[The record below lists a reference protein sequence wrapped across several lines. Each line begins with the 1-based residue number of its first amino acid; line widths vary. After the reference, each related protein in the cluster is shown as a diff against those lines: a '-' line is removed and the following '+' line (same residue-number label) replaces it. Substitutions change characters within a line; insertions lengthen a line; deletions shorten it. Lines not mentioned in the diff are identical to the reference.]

1 MGAEDPLQGYRFSLE
16 VGDLACWFTGI
27 DGLGSEN
34 EIVQNKTLTK
44 DGKEVII
51 KSAGRLSFG
60 DVTLK
65 RGLTSDLKIWE
76 WRQMVIDGKM
86 SDARKDCT
94 ITLYSSDLQ
103 PIVRWMLQKAW
114 PAKVSAT
121 SLSSDSNDFVMEE
134 MTLAHEGVT
143 REGVAGQVAATR

>member
-1 MGAEDPLQGYRFSLE
+1 MGVEDPLQGYRFSLE
-16 VGDLACWFTGI
+16 VGDLSGWFTGI

-34 EIVQNKTLTK
+34 EIVQSKTLTK
-44 DGKEVII
+44 DGKEVVI
-51 KSAGRLSFG
+51 KSAGRLTWG

-65 RGLTSDLKIWE
+65 RGLTSDIAIWK
-76 WRQMVIDGKM
+76 WRQDVIDGKM
-86 SDARKDCT
+86 KDARKDCT
-94 ITLYSSDLQ
+94 ITLYSADLK

-121 SLSSDSNDFVMEE
+121 SLASDSNDFVIEE

-143 REGVAGQVAATR
+143 REGVSGQVAATR